1 MRVGKMC
8 HAGEHDI
15 SQESDEDYRS
25 VAQCPAEGLFK
36 EWSDRRLPLA
46 RPGALEA
53 GSHLHRDA
61 RGVGQY
67 TVAAVFAE
75 LLIGV
80 ISDTHGLLRPEAL
93 EALAGAKLLIHAGD
107 IGSTDILPALA
118 RLAPVEAVRGNV
130 DTEAW
135 ARSIPET
142 AVVEVQ
148 GRTLYVLHDLKQLD
162 LDPRAAG
169 FDAVISGHSHVP
181 ANEMRNGVLYFNP
194 GSAGPRRFRLPVT
207 VGRLWVSSTG
217 IKAEIVVLNVN

>member
-1 MRVGKMC
+1 V
-8 HAGEHDI
+8 
-15 SQESDEDYRS
+15 
-25 VAQCPAEGLFK
+25 
-36 EWSDRRLPLA
+36 RR
-46 RPGALEA
+46 
-53 GSHLHRDA
+53 
-61 RGVGQY
+61 Y
-67 TVAAVFAE
+67 TAAAVDQE

-107 IGSTDILPALA
+107 IGGPDVLPALA

-135 ARSIPET
+135 ARSLPET
-142 AVVEVQ
+142 AVVEFQ
-148 GRTLYVLHDLKQLD
+148 GRTFYVLHDLSQLD

-169 FDAVISGHSHVP
+169 FNAVISGHSHVP
-181 ANEMRNGVLYFNP
+181 ANEMCNGVLYFNP

-217 IKAEIVVLNVN
+217 IKAEIVVLNVK